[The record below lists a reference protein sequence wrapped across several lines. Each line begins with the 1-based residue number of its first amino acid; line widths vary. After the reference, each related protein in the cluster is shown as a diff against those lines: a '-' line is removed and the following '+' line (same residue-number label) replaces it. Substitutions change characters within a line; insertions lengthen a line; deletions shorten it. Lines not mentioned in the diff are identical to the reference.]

1 MKMFPRAFPSSRRK
15 IPKRQ
20 AERRVYQA
28 LAGND
33 RQGFCYYE
41 WRRDY
46 GRPELDFA
54 IWMVGLGRIA
64 LQVKGG
70 RYRLIEGEW
79 HLKTRNGVQPV
90 ETSPLDEVWLEAL
103 DLHDDIE
110 DRVATFYN
118 PFVIPVVM
126 FPDMDPDPAI
136 EHLARRKGVYLAWRT
151 DDLVA
156 DLIAIVRRR
165 GVADTLTMDRT
176 AREVEAVTDGLIR
189 LAVPAGGEIRAEVE
203 RPTSL
208 SLWVG
213 GRPILQVQAREV
225 RLRRR
230 TIIGPGA
237 T

>member
-79 HLKTRNGVQPV
+79 HLKTRNGVQLV

>member
-70 RYRLIEGEW
+70 RYRLIDGEW

-151 DDLVA
+151 DDLMA

-176 AREVEAVTDGLIR
+176 AREVEAVTDGLIH

-203 RPTSL
+203 RPISL
-208 SLWVG
+208 SLWVD